1 MEKSIMI
8 KKILVLLTLTLF
20 IHGYSH
26 ADDHMTPN
34 SFAVTLKVPEV
45 DVAKVEALLQSHHQ
59 FMHDKHSLSGENRL
73 NSYSIVKGYEVVDMT
88 DPSKGLTG
96 NVFYFLSE
104 HYETPMGLQM
114 HGEAGE
120 NWKDLS
126 ELQAIMYKY
135 QVAVAF
141 PGEVI
146 AKMNR

>member
-1 MEKSIMI
+1 M
-8 KKILVLLTLTLF
+8 KKLLIILLLSLF
-20 IHGYSH
+20 SSLSL
-26 ADDHMTPN
+26 ADGHMQAN
-34 SFAVTLKVPEV
+34 SFAVTLKVPQE
-45 DVAKVEALLQSHHQ
+45 DVARVEALLQSHHQ
-59 FMHDKHSLSGENRL
+59 FMHDDHSLSGENRL
-73 NSYSIVKGYEVVDMT
+73 NSYSIVKGFEVVDMT

-126 ELQAIMYKY
+126 ELQAIMYEY

>member
-1 MEKSIMI
+1 
-8 KKILVLLTLTLF
+8 
-20 IHGYSH
+20 
-26 ADDHMTPN
+26 
-34 SFAVTLKVPEV
+34 
-45 DVAKVEALLQSHHQ
+45 
-59 FMHDKHSLSGENRL
+59 MHDKHSLSGENRL

>member
-1 MEKSIMI
+1 M
-8 KKILVLLTLTLF
+8 KKLLIILLLSLF
-20 IHGYSH
+20 SSLSL
-26 ADDHMTPN
+26 ADGHMTPN
-34 SFAVTLKVPEV
+34 SFAVTLKVPEA

-73 NSYSIVKGYEVVDMT
+73 NSYSIVKGYEAVDMT

-114 HGEAGE
+114 HSEAGK
-120 NWKDLS
+120 NFKDRS
-126 ELQAIMYKY
+126 ELQEIMYKY
-135 QVAVAF
+135 HVAVAY

>member
-1 MEKSIMI
+1 MI
-8 KKILVLLTLTLF
+8 KKILVLLTFTLF

-34 SFAVTLKVPEV
+34 SFAVTLKVPEA

-120 NWKDLS
+120 NWKDL
-126 ELQAIMYKY
+126 
-135 QVAVAF
+135 
-141 PGEVI
+141 
-146 AKMNR
+146 

>member
-1 MEKSIMI
+1 M
-8 KKILVLLTLTLF
+8 KKLLIILLLSLF
-20 IHGYSH
+20 SSLSLAGG
-26 ADDHMTPN
+26 HMQAN
-34 SFAVTLKVPEV
+34 SFAVTLKVPQE
-45 DVAKVEALLQSHHQ
+45 DVARVEALLQSHHQ
-59 FMHDKHSLSGENRL
+59 FMHDEHSLSGENRL
-73 NSYSIVKGYEVVDMT
+73 NSYSIVKGFEVVDMT

-114 HGEAGE
+114 HGEAGAS
-120 NWKDLS
+120 WKDLS

>member
-1 MEKSIMI
+1 M
-8 KKILVLLTLTLF
+8 KKLLIILLLSLF
-20 IHGYSH
+20 SSLSL

-34 SFAVTLKVPEV
+34 SFAVTLKVPEA

-73 NSYSIVKGYEVVDMT
+73 NSYSIVKGYEAVDMT

-114 HGEAGE
+114 HSEAGE
-120 NWKDLS
+120 NFKDRS
-126 ELQAIMYKY
+126 ELQEIMYKY
-135 QVAVAF
+135 HVAVAY

>member
-1 MEKSIMI
+1 
-8 KKILVLLTLTLF
+8 
-20 IHGYSH
+20 
-26 ADDHMTPN
+26 MTPN
-34 SFAVTLKVPEV
+34 SFAVTLKVPEA

-73 NSYSIVKGYEVVDMT
+73 NSYSIVKGYEAVDMT

-114 HGEAGE
+114 HSEAGK
-120 NWKDLS
+120 NFKDRS
-126 ELQAIMYKY
+126 ELQEIMYKY
-135 QVAVAF
+135 HVAVAY

>member
-1 MEKSIMI
+1 MI

-20 IHGYSH
+20 IHGHSH

-34 SFAVTLKVPEV
+34 SFAVTLKVPEA

>member
-1 MEKSIMI
+1 MI

-104 HYETPMGLQM
+104 HYETPMGFKCTVKLVKIGRIFQNFRQLCINIKLLLHSQVKLLQ
-114 HGEAGE
+114 
-120 NWKDLS
+120 
-126 ELQAIMYKY
+126 
-135 QVAVAF
+135 
-141 PGEVI
+141 
-146 AKMNR
+146 R

>member
-1 MEKSIMI
+1 M
-8 KKILVLLTLTLF
+8 KKLLIVLFLSLF
-20 IHGYSH
+20 SSLSL

-34 SFAVTLKVPEV
+34 SFAVTLKVPEA

-114 HGEAGE
+114 HSEAGK
-120 NWKDLS
+120 NFKDRS
-126 ELQAIMYKY
+126 ELQEIMYKY
-135 QVAVAF
+135 HVAVAY

>member
-1 MEKSIMI
+1 M
-8 KKILVLLTLTLF
+8 KKLLIILLLSLF
-20 IHGYSH
+20 SSLSL

-34 SFAVTLKVPEV
+34 SFAVTLKVPEA

-73 NSYSIVKGYEVVDMT
+73 NSYSIVKGYEAVDMT

-114 HGEAGE
+114 HSEAGK
-120 NWKDLS
+120 NFKDRS
-126 ELQAIMYKY
+126 ELQEIMYKY
-135 QVAVAF
+135 HVAVAY